1 MKSHGTKTD
10 GVCPLITRLDRRYCR
25 NVRMIGH
32 IGQSA
37 CHGADRTTKIRGF
50 HEVDD
55 VGRAQVTRHI
65 GPHLNIFLG
74 IVDDARCLN
83 LKDLR
88 AEVGHDDLA
97 IHWIMAVNGVNV
109 DDVRI
114 TRLLLKFGNFC
125 LQVAGLDLGLAN
137 LWIGHQFII
146 LFSNVN
152 VAKWYAVFQ
161 FNRVWTEEVHIFVFT
176 S

>member
-1 MKSHGTKTD
+1 M
-10 GVCPLITRLDRRYCR
+10 
-25 NVRMIGH
+25 
-32 IGQSA
+32 
-37 CHGADRTTKIRGF
+37 
-50 HEVDD
+50 
-55 VGRAQVTRHI
+55 
-65 GPHLNIFLG
+65 NIFLG

-88 AEVGHDDLA
+88 TEVGHDNLA
-97 IHWIMAVNGVNV
+97 IHWIVAVNSVNV

-114 TRLLLKFGNFC
+114 TRLLLELGNFC

-152 VAKWYAVFQ
+152 VAKWHTIFQ
-161 FNRVWTEEVHIFVFT
+161 LDGVWAEEVHIFILT

>member
-1 MKSHGTKTD
+1 
-10 GVCPLITRLDRRYCR
+10 
-25 NVRMIGH
+25 MIGH

-55 VGRAQVTRHI
+55 VGRAHGYKTHRSPFEHI
-65 GPHLNIFLG
+65 PG

-109 DDVRI
+109 DDVR
-114 TRLLLKFGNFC
+114 
-125 LQVAGLDLGLAN
+125 
-137 LWIGHQFII
+137 
-146 LFSNVN
+146 
-152 VAKWYAVFQ
+152 
-161 FNRVWTEEVHIFVFT
+161 
-176 S
+176 